1 MESLAAAMPGYLGIE
16 SVRGEDGVGITIS
29 YWREPFHA
37 QAWKEVAEH
46 QAAQVAGR
54 ERFYEWYRVRVAT
67 VLREHGFERDVP
79 ERTGEP

>member
-1 MESLAAAMPGYLGIE
+1 
-16 SVRGEDGVGITIS
+16 
-29 YWREPFHA
+29 
-37 QAWKEVAEH
+37 VAEH